1 MERAVSE
8 GTFDEVIHEKNR
20 LRICG
25 ILSGVDS
32 ISFPA
37 LAQALGVSD
46 SVLSKH
52 LKALQEA
59 GHVSVAKPR
68 STGRPRSL
76 IALTPHG
83 RRAFRDH
90 VLALNAMITHVADP
104 DSTLADNALSALTT
118 RDPAATRNAVGGPL
132 APGQ

>member
-8 GTFDEVIHEKNR
+8 GTFNEVIHEKNR

-25 ILSGVDS
+25 ILSGADS

-37 LAQALGVSD
+37 LTEALGVSD

-52 LKALQEA
+52 LKTLQEA
-59 GHVSVAKPR
+59 GHVSVMKPR
-68 STGRPRSL
+68 SAGRPRSL

-90 VLALNAMITHVADP
+90 VLALNAMIAHVADP
-104 DSTLADNALSALTT
+104 DSTLADNALSALTA
-118 RDPAATRNAVGGPL
+118 RDT
-132 APGQ
+132 APG